1 KENKKEAD
9 GHKENNK
16 RDNEVKEINI
26 IDNEDED
33 INHSDDKDN
42 HNNNEDDEDKE
53 INKTDD
59 KDKQNNSTCQD
70 QKEKEPIV
78 KKGKQDETNV
88 DKEKDLKGQENKEDD
103 NIKENKEHV
112 NETDNKEKEILD
124 QKIKENDINERAN
137 VLEEEKK
144 QTTINSMK
152 ESENIC
158 EIEKNLTSNN
168 IMKYNELSNPILL
181 NFMLLTNIQKEKNI
195 KKCEKDNIK
204 NKISDIYL
212 LLSMQF
218 IYNYLNT
225 SDDDLN
231 NMNISFF
238 KVSNYN
244 FLYIYWN
251 IINVHVNNLYLR
263 IITLKLLVNLTLLYV
278 QKIKDKNVCTS
289 FVTPLLVL
297 MEKIK
302 KKLANKIKSIICKM
316 EYKVCQIF
324 WEESKIYENCCQEK
338 INICGDSILM
348 NIVNEAEEFEDYHF
362 LSYPVSQIEI
372 YRRNV
377 HALFVLNGFSS
388 QLQDIISNTKI
399 DPMKSVPFDFS
410 YKDATALIDIKNKNT
425 IKCFLKN
432 NNKIFNCYYIEDK
445 TNFLLCIPS
454 NSHVNQALI
463 IFSYPLMLIDL
474 YIDKN
479 DNKKLIVH
487 AYSYNNEENN
497 VDESVITTF
506 NNSEKIF
513 NNNNTYDSN
522 YVNIVRCY
530 SSNNDDNISDENV
543 KIHKNDYILNKYS
556 SAYKKNKTIT
566 NVKKEWCIKELN
578 FMKNILKLNFYD
590 TTRSLIV
597 YKEIKSG
604 IQSVNDKYKK
614 QLEEYL
620 DTFN

>member
-1 KENKKEAD
+1 
-9 GHKENNK
+9 
-16 RDNEVKEINI
+16 
-26 IDNEDED
+26 
-33 INHSDDKDN
+33 
-42 HNNNEDDEDKE
+42 
-53 INKTDD
+53 
-59 KDKQNNSTCQD
+59 
-70 QKEKEPIV
+70 
-78 KKGKQDETNV
+78 
-88 DKEKDLKGQENKEDD
+88 
-103 NIKENKEHV
+103 
-112 NETDNKEKEILD
+112 
-124 QKIKENDINERAN
+124 
-137 VLEEEKK
+137 
-144 QTTINSMK
+144 
-152 ESENIC
+152 
-158 EIEKNLTSNN
+158 
-168 IMKYNELSNPILL
+168 
-181 NFMLLTNIQKEKNI
+181 
-195 KKCEKDNIK
+195 
-204 NKISDIYL
+204 
-212 LLSMQF
+212 
-218 IYNYLNT
+218 
-225 SDDDLN
+225 
-231 NMNISFF
+231 
-238 KVSNYN
+238 
-244 FLYIYWN
+244 
-251 IINVHVNNLYLR
+251 
-263 IITLKLLVNLTLLYV
+263 
-278 QKIKDKNVCTS
+278 
-289 FVTPLLVL
+289 
-297 MEKIK
+297 
-302 KKLANKIKSIICKM
+302 
-316 EYKVCQIF
+316 
-324 WEESKIYENCCQEK
+324 
-338 INICGDSILM
+338 
-348 NIVNEAEEFEDYHF
+348 
-362 LSYPVSQIEI
+362 
-372 YRRNV
+372 
-377 HALFVLNGFSS
+377 
-388 QLQDIISNTKI
+388 

-566 NVKKEWCIKELN
+566 NVKKEWCVKELN

-614 QLEEYL
+614 KLEEYL

>member
-1 KENKKEAD
+1 
-9 GHKENNK
+9 
-16 RDNEVKEINI
+16 
-26 IDNEDED
+26 
-33 INHSDDKDN
+33 
-42 HNNNEDDEDKE
+42 
-53 INKTDD
+53 
-59 KDKQNNSTCQD
+59 
-70 QKEKEPIV
+70 
-78 KKGKQDETNV
+78 
-88 DKEKDLKGQENKEDD
+88 
-103 NIKENKEHV
+103 
-112 NETDNKEKEILD
+112 
-124 QKIKENDINERAN
+124 
-137 VLEEEKK
+137 
-144 QTTINSMK
+144 
-152 ESENIC
+152 
-158 EIEKNLTSNN
+158 
-168 IMKYNELSNPILL
+168 
-181 NFMLLTNIQKEKNI
+181 
-195 KKCEKDNIK
+195 
-204 NKISDIYL
+204 
-212 LLSMQF
+212 
-218 IYNYLNT
+218 
-225 SDDDLN
+225 
-231 NMNISFF
+231 
-238 KVSNYN
+238 
-244 FLYIYWN
+244 
-251 IINVHVNNLYLR
+251 
-263 IITLKLLVNLTLLYV
+263 
-278 QKIKDKNVCTS
+278 
-289 FVTPLLVL
+289 
-297 MEKIK
+297 
-302 KKLANKIKSIICKM
+302 M

-377 HALFVLNGFSS
+377 H
-388 QLQDIISNTKI
+388 
-399 DPMKSVPFDFS
+399 
-410 YKDATALIDIKNKNT
+410 
-425 IKCFLKN
+425 
-432 NNKIFNCYYIEDK
+432 FNCYYIEDK

-513 NNNNTYDSN
+513 NDNNTYDSN

-566 NVKKEWCIKELN
+566 NVKKEWCVKELN

-614 QLEEYL
+614 KLEEYL